1 MALYDTHLLS
11 DISDICFENVSV
23 YNDRMV
29 CIFEIPG
36 RVYFRMIGKL
46 CSRVTEP
53 GIELPT
59 GYENPADS
67 LSKLLTFHL
76 NTKSAVQRIVIAEV
90 VSAWAVC
97 QVSGLSII
105 LGLGLINL
113 V

>member
-1 MALYDTHLLS
+1 M
-11 DISDICFENVSV
+11 
-23 YNDRMV
+23 

-36 RVYFRMIGKL
+36 PVYFRMIGKL

-53 GIELPT
+53 GIERPT
-59 GYENPADS
+59 GYENPVDS

-90 VSAWAVC
+90 VSAWAAY
-97 QVSGLSII
+97 QVSAISII
-105 LGLGLINL
+105 RWLGLINL